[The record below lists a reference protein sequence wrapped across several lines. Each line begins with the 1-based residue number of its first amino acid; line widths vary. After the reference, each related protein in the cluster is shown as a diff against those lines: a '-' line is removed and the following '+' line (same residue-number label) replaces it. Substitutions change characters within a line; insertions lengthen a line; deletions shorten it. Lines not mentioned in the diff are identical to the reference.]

1 MKKMFA
7 YLSALIFLLACWQGS
22 SVLLDKAFLPDV
34 GATIVSF
41 GENWLNGALPQ
52 ALMISLRRIFWGIF
66 WAVILAVPFGLALG
80 RIEKLD
86 SFCAPLIYVLYPLPK
101 VVFLPIIVV
110 FLGLGDAP
118 KILLI
123 ALVVFFQILVVS
135 RDAAK
140 NIPAEYDEV
149 MQVLHANAWE
159 RIKHVIVP
167 YCLSDILT
175 SLRITLGTG
184 IAILFFAETFAS
196 VNGLGYFILNGMES
210 RNYPQMYAGIIAL
223 ALLGLGMYVLVDIA
237 EKYCCRWKKY

>member
-123 ALVVFFQILVVS
+123 
-135 RDAAK
+135 
-140 NIPAEYDEV
+140 
-149 MQVLHANAWE
+149 
-159 RIKHVIVP
+159 VP

>member
-123 ALVVFFQILVVS
+123 ALVVFFQILV
-135 RDAAK
+135 
-140 NIPAEYDEV
+140 EV
-149 MQVLHANAWE
+149 NH
-159 RIKHVIVP
+159 IH
-167 YCLSDILT
+167 
-175 SLRITLGTG
+175 
-184 IAILFFAETFAS
+184 F
-196 VNGLGYFILNGMES
+196 
-210 RNYPQMYAGIIAL
+210 YPL
-223 ALLGLGMYVLVDIA
+223 
-237 EKYCCRWKKY
+237 

>member
-1 MKKMFA
+1 M
-7 YLSALIFLLACWQGS
+7 
-22 SVLLDKAFLPDV
+22 
-34 GATIVSF
+34 
-41 GENWLNGALPQ
+41 
-52 ALMISLRRIFWGIF
+52 
-66 WAVILAVPFGLALG
+66 
-80 RIEKLD
+80 
-86 SFCAPLIYVLYPLPK
+86 
-101 VVFLPIIVV
+101 V

-210 RNYPQMYAGIIAL
+210 RNYPQMYAGTMRFCTAIR
-223 ALLGLGMYVLVDIA
+223 V
-237 EKYCCRWKKY
+237 